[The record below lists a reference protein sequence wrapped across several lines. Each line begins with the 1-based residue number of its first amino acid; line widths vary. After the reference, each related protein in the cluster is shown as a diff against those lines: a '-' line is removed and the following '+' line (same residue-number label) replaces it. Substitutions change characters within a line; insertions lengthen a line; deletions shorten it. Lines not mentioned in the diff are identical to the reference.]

1 MTTDLRQPADRSGAP
16 RPGSA
21 LDRPLRAIGKYE
33 ILERVGTGAMG
44 VLYKCRQPGLDRPV
58 AVKVLLAARH
68 ASSEQV
74 QRFQRE
80 ARAAACLTHP
90 NVVQV
95 YDVGTDGDLTYFVME
110 YVDGCSLERLI
121 GTPSL
126 SLPVALRLLV
136 HLAGA
141 LQAAHD
147 QGIIHR
153 DLKPSNV
160 LISRLGQ
167 PKLADFGLAKSLH
180 DTQALSGS
188 GDVVGTPRYMSPEQV
203 LAEPGALDGRTDV
216 YSLGVVMYEM
226 LTGRPPVDGPNV
238 LAIVRQ
244 LSDGEPPPLRQ
255 LNPDVPEEV
264 AAICR
269 RAMARDRDARFPTAG
284 AFADALQAYLFD
296 QLLDRTDPSGGHARE
311 FLTALPPLVLP
322 SDRQPRRPRRAV
334 LVAALAVLALGT
346 GAAAPFALRWFPRAP
361 APTDRADDELP
372 QLRARLLAET
382 RDQLS
387 GATRLPE
394 TTTPRD
400 WLNGLLEDLT
410 AFLKRSP
417 GDVEVRLLRARV
429 LRRGGEDLAAV
440 EDLAPVLQ
448 HDPHHLEARTERL
461 LANYRVHILYLG
473 NFREPTLQPPGLGAV
488 GNDLKVLLEEGDA
501 GQKALAV
508 LIRAL
513 AGPDAAAAA
522 RLVQPE
528 PAAAQAP
535 AGMARLPDLAMVQ
548 ADALFRA
555 AEQAFAEEQAAEG
568 EARAAKR
575 WVREDLAHRAALV
588 LRRGLD
594 AEPNHVGLLFLK
606 ANSFQRRARWETSEK
621 EDERDA
627 LLHRYKPAFETACDR
642 LRRATLRTGCDT
654 YLARAVL
661 LSNFGRDEQAKDQL
675 QDAFSSRPLLAY
687 LYPLRAWLEL
697 QSPPDGLLNAEEV
710 DRMLR
715 DLEPAFETPP
725 DDFRPFLV
733 RALLLAT
740 AGHWDDARRDLRE
753 CRRKLGPGELPPA
766 VASYRDWLTQAGAST
781 TEFLAA
787 TRDLLDSYA
796 VPPDLRLRLGRDL
809 LQRLGDAAVVA
820 QDGLKD
826 DQVRDLKG
834 WTHFHLAQVCAQKE
848 DRPGVLQHVRAA
860 LQLHVPDLTPQTC
873 RQDGTLGAWNE
884 DKEFVALYGQF
895 EK

>member
-1 MTTDLRQPADRSGAP
+1 
-16 RPGSA
+16 
-21 LDRPLRAIGKYE
+21 
-33 ILERVGTGAMG
+33 
-44 VLYKCRQPGLDRPV
+44 
-58 AVKVLLAARH
+58 
-68 ASSEQV
+68 
-74 QRFQRE
+74 
-80 ARAAACLTHP
+80 
-90 NVVQV
+90 
-95 YDVGTDGDLTYFVME
+95 
-110 YVDGCSLERLI
+110 
-121 GTPSL
+121 
-126 SLPVALRLLV
+126 
-136 HLAGA
+136 
-141 LQAAHD
+141 
-147 QGIIHR
+147 
-153 DLKPSNV
+153 
-160 LISRLGQ
+160 
-167 PKLADFGLAKSLH
+167 
-180 DTQALSGS
+180 
-188 GDVVGTPRYMSPEQV
+188 
-203 LAEPGALDGRTDV
+203 
-216 YSLGVVMYEM
+216 
-226 LTGRPPVDGPNV
+226 
-238 LAIVRQ
+238 
-244 LSDGEPPPLRQ
+244 
-255 LNPDVPEEV
+255 
-264 AAICR
+264 
-269 RAMARDRDARFPTAG
+269 
-284 AFADALQAYLFD
+284 
-296 QLLDRTDPSGGHARE
+296 
-311 FLTALPPLVLP
+311 
-322 SDRQPRRPRRAV
+322 
-334 LVAALAVLALGT
+334 
-346 GAAAPFALRWFPRAP
+346 
-361 APTDRADDELP
+361 
-372 QLRARLLAET
+372 
-382 RDQLS
+382 
-387 GATRLPE
+387 
-394 TTTPRD
+394 
-400 WLNGLLEDLT
+400 
-410 AFLKRSP
+410 
-417 GDVEVRLLRARV
+417 V

-461 LANYRVHILYLG
+461 LANYRVHILYPG
-473 NFREPTLQPPGLGAV
+473 NFREPALRPPGLGAV
-488 GNDLKVLLEEGDA
+488 EDDLKVLLEEGDA

-508 LIRAL
+508 LIQAL
-513 AGPDAAAAA
+513 AGPDATAAA
-522 RLVQPE
+522 RLVQPG
-528 PAAAQAP
+528 PAAPQAP
-535 AGMARLPDLAMVQ
+535 AGTAPLPDLAMVQ

-575 WVREDLAHRAALV
+575 QVREDLAHRAALV

-627 LLHRYKPAFETACDR
+627 LLHRYKPAFETTCDR

-675 QDAFSSRPLLAY
+675 QDAFSSRPPLAY

-697 QSPPDGLLNAEEV
+697 QSPPDGLLDAEEV

-715 DLEPAFETPP
+715 DLEPAFEAPP

-733 RALLLAT
+733 RALLLTT

-753 CRRKLGPGELPPA
+753 CRRKLGPGDLPPA
-766 VASYRDWLTQAGAST
+766 VASYQDWLTQAGAST

-787 TRDLLDSYA
+787 TRDLLDGYA

-860 LQLHVPDLTPQTC
+860 LELHVPDLTPQTC